1 MKSHRLTG
9 SSFTFECLLP
19 NAPRDGLGL
28 VYNADKEY
36 AIRIIAAPF
45 FEDGFESGDSSAW
58 NSKPAS
64 DSAAGRHYRLGP
76 KSPIGGGQD
85 LGATGELRR

>member
-1 MKSHRLTG
+1 MKSHRPTG

-45 FEDGFESGDSSAW
+45 FEDGFESGDTSAW
-58 NSKPAS
+58 TLKTS
-64 DSAAGRHYRLGP
+64 L
-76 KSPIGGGQD
+76 
-85 LGATGELRR
+85 